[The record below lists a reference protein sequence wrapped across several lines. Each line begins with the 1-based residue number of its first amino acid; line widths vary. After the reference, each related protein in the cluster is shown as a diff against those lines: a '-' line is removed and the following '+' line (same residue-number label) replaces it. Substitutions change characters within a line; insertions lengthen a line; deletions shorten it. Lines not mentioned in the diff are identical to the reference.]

1 MTLATVATVARV
13 ARVARVAKVAKV
25 AITVVVVDLRTCSK
39 SVKSFVTTFPSLLL
53 RLHYPHHPCVIRRRT
68 VPATIAVPVMLLP
81 IVRGTIVVPHTI
93 HPQNTTHHTNTTH
106 RHHLPTP
113 CMIIPC
119 ILVIPC
125 MRKNRNVIPHRTVQD
140 TIAVPPTTH
149 HLYIHPN
156 TTHRYHR

>member
-1 MTLATVATVARV
+1 MG
-13 ARVARVAKVAKV
+13 
-25 AITVVVVDLRTCSK
+25 AITVVVDLRTYSK
-39 SVKSFVTTFPSLLL
+39 NVKSFVTTFPSLLL
-53 RLHYPHHPCVIRRRT
+53 RLHYPHHPRVIRHRT
-68 VPATIAVPVMLLP
+68 VRATIAVPVMLLP

-113 CMIIPC
+113 CM
-119 ILVIPC
+119 
-125 MRKNRNVIPHRTVQD
+125 RKNRNVIPHRTVQD

-156 TTHRYHR
+156 